1 MLLSTICCQRNWVS
15 RQAGPILP
23 QSLPPGRQPG
33 HTTAPVAAPASA
45 TSTTSEREF
54 LRLPK
59 SGQCPITGLTR
70 TKLYDLISP
79 SEDNGFK
86 PPVKSVSLRKPG
98 QIKGTRLIVLQS
110 LLDYLRGEVEA
121 CQQSIGRG
129 GGE

>member
-1 MLLSTICCQRNWVS
+1 MTFSSNDT
-15 RQAGPILP
+15 GG
-23 QSLPPGRQPG
+23 QSG

-70 TKLYDLISP
+70 SKLYDLISP

-110 LLDYLRGEVEA
+110 LLDYLYREVDKFQHALAKE
-121 CQQSIGRG
+121 G
-129 GGE
+129 GK

>member
-1 MLLSTICCQRNWVS
+1 MTTLSDLS
-15 RQAGPILP
+15 GG
-23 QSLPPGRQPG
+23 QSGN
-33 HTTAPVAAPASA
+33 TTSPVAAPASA

-70 TKLYDLISP
+70 SKLYDLISP
-79 SEDNGFK
+79 NEDNGFK

-98 QIKGTRLIVLQS
+98 QIKGTRLIVRQS
-110 LLDYLRGEVEA
+110 LLDYLYREVDKFQHALAKE
-121 CQQSIGRG
+121 

>member
-1 MLLSTICCQRNWVS
+1 MSANSNDT
-15 RQAGPILP
+15 GG
-23 QSLPPGRQPG
+23 QSGN
-33 HTTAPVAAPASA
+33 TTSPVAAPASA

-98 QIKGTRLIVLQS
+98 QIKGTRLIVRQS
-110 LLDYLRGEVEA
+110 LLDYLYREVDKFQHALAKE
-121 CQQSIGRG
+121 

>member
-1 MLLSTICCQRNWVS
+1 MSANSNDT
-15 RQAGPILP
+15 GG
-23 QSLPPGRQPG
+23 QSGN
-33 HTTAPVAAPASA
+33 TTSPVAAPASA

-98 QIKGTRLIVLQS
+98 QIKGTRLIVRQS
-110 LLDYLRGEVEA
+110 LLDYLYREVDKFQHALAKE
-121 CQQSIGRG
+121 G
-129 GGE
+129 GK

>member
-1 MLLSTICCQRNWVS
+1 MSANSNETGGQT
-15 RQAGPILP
+15 
-23 QSLPPGRQPG
+23 G

-45 TSTTSEREF
+45 ASTPSEREF

-70 TKLYDLISP
+70 SKLYDLISP

-98 QIKGTRLIVLQS
+98 QIKGTRLIVRQS
-110 LLDYLRGEVEA
+110 LLDYLYREVDKFQHALAKESGE
-121 CQQSIGRG
+121 
-129 GGE
+129 

>member
-1 MLLSTICCQRNWVS
+1 MTTLSDLS
-15 RQAGPILP
+15 GG
-23 QSLPPGRQPG
+23 QSGNT
-33 HTTAPVAAPASA
+33 TTAPVAAPASA
-45 TSTTSEREF
+45 ISTTSEREF

-70 TKLYDLISP
+70 SKLYDLISP

-110 LLDYLRGEVEA
+110 LLDYLYGEVEKF
-121 CQQSIGRG
+121 QSSQ
-129 GGE
+129 

>member
-1 MLLSTICCQRNWVS
+1 MTLTSKNTGG
-15 RQAGPILP
+15 QAGN
-23 QSLPPGRQPG
+23 
-33 HTTAPVAAPASA
+33 TTAPVAAPVAAPASA

-70 TKLYDLISP
+70 SKLYDLISP

-110 LLDYLRGEVEA
+110 LLDYLYGEVEKF
-121 CQQSIGRG
+121 QSSQ
-129 GGE
+129 

>member
-1 MLLSTICCQRNWVS
+1 MTTMSDLS
-15 RQAGPILP
+15 
-23 QSLPPGRQPG
+23 GRQPG
-33 HTTAPVAAPASA
+33 NTTAPVAAPASA
-45 TSTTSEREF
+45 TSTPSQREF
-54 LRLPK
+54 IRLPK

-70 TKLYDLISP
+70 SKLYDLISP

-98 QIKGTRLIVLQS
+98 QTKGTRLIVLPS

-121 CQQSIGRG
+121 FQKSIGKE

>member
-1 MLLSTICCQRNWVS
+1 MSTNS
-15 RQAGPILP
+15 NDTGG
-23 QSLPPGRQPG
+23 QSGN
-33 HTTAPVAAPASA
+33 TTAPVAAPASA

-70 TKLYDLISP
+70 SKLYDLISP

-86 PPVKSVSLRKPG
+86 PPVKSVSLRKWG
-98 QIKGTRLIVLQS
+98 QTKGTRLIVLQS

-121 CQQSIGRG
+121 FQQSIGRE